1 MSNTKEK
8 VELPE
13 WFDGIKY
20 SEGETITNP
29 FSGESYDCSA
39 DEAAMYDLI
48 MGANMTQNWSI
59 VQKGCDW
66 FRKANPEA
74 YMVLLD

>member
-1 MSNTKEK
+1 MSKK
-8 VELPE
+8 KELPA

-20 SEGETITNP
+20 SEGETITNQ

-48 MGANMTQNWSI
+48 MGANLTKNWSI

-66 FRKANPEA
+66 FRKANPTA